1 MQLVIRR
8 LLVAIPLLLVIG
20 SLAFAL
26 IRLAPGGPF
35 DKERAPASPEIE
47 RALRARY
54 HLDEPLWSQYLRYL
68 GLRWERS
75 PDGQWHW
82 APGGLVKGDFGP
94 SLKYRNHSVNDIIAQ
109 SLPVSLTLGIMAFGL
124 AIGLGIPWGMW
135 TAMRRSQWGGFWGGF
150 LALFM
155 ICVPAL
161 VLGPLLVLVFAL
173 KLRWFPVALWESPQH
188 TVLPTLALGLFF
200 AGRVARLMR
209 EGMLETLQAEFIT
222 TARAKGLSDSRILL
236 RHALP
241 LAILPVVSY
250 AGPLLADLL
259 TGSFVVENIFQIP
272 GIGVFMVNSTLS
284 RDYPMVLS
292 LVLLYAV
299 ILVGLNLLADLLHR
313 WLDPRLRHG

>member
-1 MQLVIRR
+1 VHLLFKR
-8 LLVAIPLLLVIG
+8 LLASIPLLLII
-20 SLAFAL
+20 STAAFLL
-26 IRLAPGGPF
+26 IRIAPGGPF
-35 DKERAPASPEIE
+35 DRERAPASPEIE

-54 HLDEPLWSQYLRYL
+54 HLDDPLWNQYLRYL
-68 GLRWERS
+68 GLLWEKDDEGRWR
-75 PDGQWHW
+75 W

-109 SLPVSLTLGIMAFGL
+109 SLPVSLSLGALAFGL
-124 AIGLGIPWGMW
+124 AMGLGIPWGIL
-135 TAMRRSQWGGFWGGF
+135 AALRRERRADYWSGF
-150 LALFM
+150 LILVL
-155 ICVPAL
+155 ICIPAL
-161 VLGPLLVLVFAL
+161 ILGPLLVLVFAL
-173 KLRWFPVALWESPQH
+173 KLRWFPVALWGSASH
-188 TVLPTLALGLFF
+188 AVLPTLALGLFF
-200 AGRVARLMR
+200 AGRVGQLMR
-209 EGMLETLQAEFIT
+209 EGMLETLQAEFIV
-222 TARAKGLSDSRILL
+222 TARAKGLSETRILL

-284 RDYPMVLS
+284 RDYPMVMS

-299 ILVGLNLLADLLHR
+299 LLVALNIVVDWVYA

>member
-1 MQLVIRR
+1 MQFALKR
-8 LLVAIPLLLVIG
+8 LFTAIPLLLVIG
-20 SLAFAL
+20 SLAFLL

-54 HLDEPLWSQYLRYL
+54 HLDDPMWSQYLRYL
-68 GLRWERS
+68 GLLWEKDQEGEWR
-75 PDGQWHW
+75 W
-82 APGGLVKGDFGP
+82 APGGLLKGDFGP
-94 SLKYRNHSVNDIIAQ
+94 SLKYRNHTVNDIIAQ
-109 SLPVSLTLGIMAFGL
+109 AFPVSLALGILAFGL
-124 AIGLGIPWGMW
+124 ALGLGIPWGIW
-135 TAMRRSQWGGFWGGF
+135 TAVRRGHWDGLSSGF
-150 LALFM
+150 LTLFL

-173 KLRWFPVALWESPQH
+173 QLRWFPVALWDSPRH
-188 TVLPTLALGLFF
+188 AVLPTIALGLFF

-209 EGMLETLQAEFIT
+209 EGMLETLDAEFIT
-222 TARAKGLSDSRILL
+222 TARAKGLGDFRILF

-250 AGPLLADLL
+250 SGPLLADLL

-284 RDYPMVLS
+284 RDYPMVLG

-299 ILVGLNLLADLLHR
+299 ILIGLNLLVDILYR
-313 WLDPRLRHG
+313 WLDPRLRHA